1 MMKYRNKEYNKERN
15 EMMRSAGLLGLV
27 LAAAV
32 LGHVLVET
40 DSLLVGAVSLIV
52 VLGALGLSSL
62 KNIKA

>member
-1 MMKYRNKEYNKERN
+1 MMKYRNREYNKERN

-32 LGHVLVET
+32 LGHLLVET

-62 KNIKA
+62 KNIRA

>member
-32 LGHVLVET
+32 LGHLLVET

>member
-32 LGHVLVET
+32 LGHLLVET
-40 DSLLVGAVSLIV
+40 DSLLVGAVSLMV

>member
-27 LAAAV
+27 LAATA
-32 LGHVLVET
+32 LGHLLVKT
-40 DSLLVGAVSLIV
+40 DSLLVGAVSLMA

-62 KNIKA
+62 RNIRA

>member
-32 LGHVLVET
+32 LGHLLVET

-62 KNIKA
+62 KNIRT

>member
-27 LAAAV
+27 LAAAA
-32 LGHVLVET
+32 LGHLLVKT
-40 DSLLVGAVSLIV
+40 DSLLVGAVSLMA

-62 KNIKA
+62 RNIRA

>member
-27 LAAAV
+27 LAAAA
-32 LGHVLVET
+32 LGHRLVKT
-40 DSLLVGAVSLIV
+40 DSLLVGAVSLMA

-62 KNIKA
+62 RNIRA

>member
-27 LAAAV
+27 LAAAA
-32 LGHVLVET
+32 LGHLLVKT

-62 KNIKA
+62 RNIRA

>member
-32 LGHVLVET
+32 LGHLLVET

-62 KNIKA
+62 KNIRA

>member
-32 LGHVLVET
+32 LGHLLVET

-62 KNIKA
+62 RNIRA